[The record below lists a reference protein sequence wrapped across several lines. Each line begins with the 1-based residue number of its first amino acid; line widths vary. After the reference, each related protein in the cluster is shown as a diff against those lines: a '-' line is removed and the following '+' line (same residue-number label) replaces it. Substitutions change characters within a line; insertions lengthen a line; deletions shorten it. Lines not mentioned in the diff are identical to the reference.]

1 MRLRTVNHR
10 TPGHPAW
17 ATFAERF
24 LEVSY
29 GQVSY
34 VCVLLNLRHFALIN
48 ASNPKPLASQIQMSL
63 FQVMMFVTVISI
75 FSVTF
80 RSFKFTME
88 INRLWMIQTLT
99 MVNSCIAN
107 CEIARG
113 ASSWCPCW
121 LICTRITIRGPLQ
134 MDDSI
139 LKLTNCFVGLVVPP
153 SWPIPSWAIEYAKWI
168 WCRFCLRFS
177 QRQVLKLRCAAI
189 YGGAARSKLPQAVSK
204 GCFLSHGSP
213 VVTMVVSSH

>member
-1 MRLRTVNHR
+1 
-10 TPGHPAW
+10 
-17 ATFAERF
+17 
-24 LEVSY
+24 
-29 GQVSY
+29 
-34 VCVLLNLRHFALIN
+34 
-48 ASNPKPLASQIQMSL
+48 MSL
-63 FQVMMFVTVISI
+63 FQVMMFVTVISV

-99 MVNSCIAN
+99 MVNICIAN

-113 ASSWCPCW
+113 CILMMPMLVDLHKDHDSWP
-121 LICTRITIRGPLQ
+121 
-134 MDDSI
+134 
-139 LKLTNCFVGLVVPP
+139 LTNGRFNFKTDQLFVGLVVPP

-213 VVTMVVSSH
+213 VVTMVVLAMRNLQIYISPGGGWDRPW